1 MLIHS
6 VTLFGIKNW
15 PLKTVK
21 IDLKM
26 QANTLW
32 ARQKCKYI
40 HTGYNMLIT

>member
-1 MLIHS
+1 
-6 VTLFGIKNW
+6 
-15 PLKTVK
+15 
-21 IDLKM
+21 M